1 MRKKFLSL
9 ALVAV
14 LCLSMAVPAVAA
26 SPPKATWPSQPMG
39 GRAKTASI
47 PRP

>member
-9 ALVAV
+9 ALMAA

-26 SPPKATWPSQPMG
+26 SPPSQFEM
-39 GRAKTASI
+39 AAASV
-47 PRP
+47 R